1 VAADGASAR
10 RAIEFGSHAMKV
22 REILKSKGSRVVTVG
37 PHSAVDALVHRLKLE
52 GIGAAVVTEDGSRVD
67 GIVSERDVVRS
78 LAIHGTRVLDMRVSD
93 IMTNVVTCTPEDSV
107 KEVMRRM
114 TIQRV
119 RHLVVME
126 DAKLAGIVSIGD
138 VVKSR
143 LDEMEMEANVL
154 RDYIV
159 AHQ

>member
-1 VAADGASAR
+1 
-10 RAIEFGSHAMKV
+10 MKV
-22 REILKSKGSRVVTVG
+22 REILKSKGSRVVTAS
-37 PHSAVDALVHRLKLE
+37 PHATIDALVHRLKLE

-78 LAIHGTRVLDMRVSD
+78 LASFGPRLLDMRVAD
-93 IMTNVVTCTPEDSV
+93 IMTNAVTCTPEDGV

-119 RHLVVME
+119 RHLVVIE
-126 DAKLAGIVSIGD
+126 EGRLAGIVSIGD

-143 LDEMEMEANVL
+143 LDEIEMEANVL